1 MLTISF
7 WARTAQRYTASEALP
22 NFCFSCSSR
31 TYALTTRIPV
41 RFSWISA
48 FRASYLSNISRKYFP
63 TRPIRKA
70 MTIPKNTSATRYTQ
84 DSLALMIKVIVMAV
98 TSITG
103 ARISI
108 RIIIWNA
115 FCTLVTSVVRR
126 VTSPAVEK

>member
-1 MLTISF
+1 
-7 WARTAQRYTASEALP
+7 
-22 NFCFSCSSR
+22 
-31 TYALTTRIPV
+31 
-41 RFSWISA
+41 
-48 FRASYLSNISRKYFP
+48 
-63 TRPIRKA
+63 